1 MQKHLYNNQ
10 MLNFKSIFFTIY
22 MRSAFTVRQNETKCN
37 VPGELPM
44 ACMPADGTM
53 LPVLL
58 ALELLGIC

>member
-1 MQKHLYNNQ
+1 